1 MENKQY
7 VILDGEES
15 MLLGIVPQF
24 SVEVGDLAMVAGDV
38 FSVFRVLPAFVSADP
53 EAAEFILQLYDGAT
67 GREPVEVTEI
77 YRKQVLS
84 HD

>member
-7 VILDGEES
+7 VILDGAES
-15 MLLGIVPQF
+15 MLLGVVPQF
-24 SVEVGDLAMVAGDV
+24 SAEVDDLAMVDGEV
-38 FSVFRVLPAFVSADP
+38 FGVIRVLPAFASGDP
-53 EAAEFILQLYDGAT
+53 EAAEFIQQLYDGVT

>member
-7 VILDGEES
+7 VIMDGAES
-15 MLLGIVPQF
+15 MLLGIAPQF
-24 SVEVGDLAMVAGDV
+24 SAEVGDLAMVDGEV
-38 FSVFRVLPAFVSADP
+38 FGVLRVLPAFVSGDP
-53 EAAEFILQLYDGAT
+53 EAAEFIQQLYDGVT
-67 GREPVEVTEI
+67 GREPVEITEI

>member
-1 MENKQY
+1 M
-7 VILDGEES
+7 
-15 MLLGIVPQF
+15 
-24 SVEVGDLAMVAGDV
+24 
-38 FSVFRVLPAFVSADP
+38 FRVLPAYVSADP
-53 EAAEFILQLYDGAT
+53 EAAEFIQQLYDGVT

>member
-7 VILDGEES
+7 VILDGAEI
-15 MLLGIVPQF
+15 MLLGVVPQF
-24 SVEVGDLAMVAGDV
+24 SAEVGDLAMVAGDV

-67 GREPVEVTEI
+67 GRVPTVVTEI

>member
-24 SVEVGDLAMVAGDV
+24 SAEVGDLAMVDSEV

-53 EAAEFILQLYDGAT
+53 EAAEFIWQLYDGVT

>member
-7 VILDGEES
+7 VILDGAEI

-24 SVEVGDLAMVAGDV
+24 SAEVGDLAMVDGEV
-38 FSVFRVLPAFVSADP
+38 FGVLRVLTAFVSADP

>member
-1 MENKQY
+1 MENNQL
-7 VILDGEES
+7 VILDGAES

-24 SVEVGDLAMVAGDV
+24 SAEVGDLAMVDGEAFG
-38 FSVFRVLPAFVSADP
+38 VFRVLPAYVSDDP
-53 EAAEFILQLYDGAT
+53 EAAEFIQQLYDGVT